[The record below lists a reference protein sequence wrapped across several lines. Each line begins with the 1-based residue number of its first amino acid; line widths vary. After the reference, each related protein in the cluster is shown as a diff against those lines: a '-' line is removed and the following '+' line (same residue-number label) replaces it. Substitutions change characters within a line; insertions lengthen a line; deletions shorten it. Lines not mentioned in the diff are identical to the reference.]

1 MILSDRDI
9 VEYMRIGDLIIDPF
23 SRESLQP
30 SGYDLRFG
38 GEYIMDD
45 RRYKKDFIEIPP
57 GKYSILST
65 LETIG
70 LKNMVGDIKLRS
82 SFCREGLIGS
92 FGWVD
97 PGWIGVLS
105 LSVFNSSKKS
115 VKIRKGERFAQICL
129 IKLSSEVEREYSGKY
144 KWSKTPEESKRD
156 LK

>member
-57 GKYSILST
+57 VHY
-65 LETIG
+65 
-70 LKNMVGDIKLRS
+70 IK
-82 SFCREGLIGS
+82 GLIFIHDTILFIHIKVFCIS
-92 FGWVD
+92 F
-97 PGWIGVLS
+97 
-105 LSVFNSSKKS
+105 
-115 VKIRKGERFAQICL
+115 E
-129 IKLSSEVEREYSGKY
+129 
-144 KWSKTPEESKRD
+144 
-156 LK
+156 